1 MKTKILTF
9 FIVVLFFAFPVV
21 GQNTSVP
28 DVDSLGDIWVI
39 TIDNTYSMSRRG
51 GKSIDMDAVGK
62 GVEQRIVNSNAF
74 DSINWGKDRF
84 LILKSGIGDGT
95 KRKFVDTQFIKHT
108 DTVLHSY
115 KNKGKFAGD
124 IGNILAHSDYNN
136 YVSFVSQMRL
146 LSLCK
151 ALEFISD
158 NGLQNK
164 YRYINIVT
172 ISDDAVDQHD
182 QWSTDYRTLKECCP
196 DKVEYLSGLARKY
209 IYNPLNGWGGGE
221 MNLGWSDE
229 TRLPHIW
236 LYHYVTSEGRL
247 KMDTSNVYV
256 DVVARD
262 GKRLQFNVMEGE
274 TVPCLYWID
283 SVCVNKNVIKIGRH
297 FTDSLTI
304 NAEYE
309 NDLINNVVAVYGKAQ
324 FEYNDSLLGPH
335 YRVVDFVQHT
345 TSMPRHLS
353 ITLNVLALVAILGVI
368 IILLYLLWI
377 LPNKVLF
384 DIYDAT
390 GQRNR
395 VRRGYRWQ
403 WNGNIIPLLTLII
416 DSNKKTT
423 TLALQ
428 NSKVETTNV
437 YDNQGAGE
445 CNRVLIVSRRP
456 VRVSADCTI
465 HNSSK
470 ENIDNFYNTQADYPS
485 LLKYCYR
492 DSFEYK
498 CYKMKCSNNAFAR
511 TVGKILLK
519 LQIILRGSNNYYY
532 YRQENSSVSIESSA
546 LKGKLFMIEKGTCL
560 RGYENFGEYNIRK
573 QLLEYFIGKN
583 NTKKE
588 KNSDVLLI
596 LSRTSSSRIWDVV
609 LVNQTKNGQVSLC
622 NVIWVYHYILQ
633 GYSDKKA
640 IARECKALKH
650 YLKQVYRRRVVFVNH
665 LNANTADNV
674 AMACFDITHA
684 YSKRFLSL
692 VTTEKNPV
700 VTPIY
705 DPFLDGQNKSKQF
718 MITTN
723 NKSLLNTS
731 HLYCSFL
738 PDYLLPKNNV
748 QYRKKLSDTLVSF
761 NGRNQA
767 VTLSIED
774 DKNYRIHGMNI
785 TILQ

>member
-95 KRKFVDTQFIKHT
+95 KRRFVDTQFIKHT

-115 KNKGKFAGD
+115 ENKGNFAGD
-124 IGNILAHSDYNN
+124 IGNILAHGDYNN

-151 ALEFISD
+151 ALDFISD

-283 SVCVNKNVIKIGRH
+283 SVCVNKNVIKIDRH

-368 IILLYLLWI
+368 LFILLWFNLV
-377 LPNKVLF
+377 VLR
-384 DIYDAT
+384 IYAN
-390 GQRNR
+390 GKRLNVKWYAMNR
-395 VRRGYRWQ
+395 LRHDDF
-403 WNGNIIPLLTLII
+403 TL
-416 DSNKKTT
+416 
-423 TLALQ
+423 LALILNPEGKTDAVFYKGQ
-428 NSKVETTNV
+428 GFSIKNDNKTNTDEKVAYIKSLRRLTPEYKDLFVEENRSSKNFRIEFDEETTNQFFSFQ
-437 YDNQGAGE
+437 YS
-445 CNRVLIVSRRP
+445 NRLSHKLVIKFE
-456 VRVSADCTI
+456 RVES
-465 HNSSK
+465 
-470 ENIDNFYNTQADYPS
+470 
-485 LLKYCYR
+485 
-492 DSFEYK
+492 
-498 CYKMKCSNNAFAR
+498 CS
-511 TVGKILLK
+511 V
-519 LQIILRGSNNYYY
+519 
-532 YRQENSSVSIESSA
+532 ESS
-546 LKGKLFMIEKGTCL
+546 
-560 RGYENFGEYNIRK
+560 N
-573 QLLEYFIGKN
+573 
-583 NTKKE
+583 
-588 KNSDVLLI
+588 
-596 LSRTSSSRIWDVV
+596 
-609 LVNQTKNGQVSLC
+609 
-622 NVIWVYHYILQ
+622 ILQ
-633 GYSDKKA
+633 ERNLRMLASYYEQNADK
-640 IARECKALKH
+640 I
-650 YLKQVYRRRVVFVNH
+650 N
-665 LNANTADNV
+665 
-674 AMACFDITHA
+674 
-684 YSKRFLSL
+684 SL
-692 VTTEKNPV
+692 
-700 VTPIY
+700 
-705 DPFLDGQNKSKQF
+705 
-718 MITTN
+718 
-723 NKSLLNTS
+723 
-731 HLYCSFL
+731 
-738 PDYLLPKNNV
+738 KNNV
-748 QYRKKLSDTLVSF
+748 MVNIIGRETLGADYNEDYAVLNIFDLNSQNASNRIFLRFSLMCFFDRNSVNVKDVRTKLLNLARYVLKSERQSNGHFAELAFSQKQYSDSGIKVDVSPFLSYLYLVKKGKNRLVYSPF
-761 NGRNQA
+761 RDGKLGLA
-767 VTLSIED
+767 VKTIDVFSNANMVLMNLPIKFKYPENRIED
-774 DKNYRIHGMNI
+774 PSKIELGKNYHKTENLVFLGNDTIKFMDKEKRWGYGNPVPFHAGITYYSWRIDSEF
-785 TILQ
+785 LR